1 MSYPYKT
8 EHKEMS
14 LHCNF
19 LTIKHY
25 YRKVKGACIIIS
37 FLKSL
42 TSQGVYDFPYQSSSL
57 LPIEAFPSL
66 IALRHILQ
74 HRYHFLA
81 KALRSQHY
89 EIPAMPKHLLQE
101 VVARA
106 NGQVIFTIHAVWR
119 FPHPLLTL
127 MQWHFLNVVV
137 LRIEGTDANLLWLY
151 IVHFIDAKAILVITI
166 ESQESLH
173 LRRQRMLLANHLH
186 IGNSVERKIPHSL
199 LFIGKDIR
207 WMQRLSN
214 YDKAV
219 ARLQN
224 AAKIIATEKQFSGE
238 IDELLKEKK
247 SQKYPHLSIIEDKN
261 TNLHTFIHY
270 KRQKSQNL
278 SIIKDKI
285 RIFAKNIHYKR

>member
-14 LHCNF
+14 IHCNF

-25 YRKVKGACIIIS
+25 YRKMKGACIIIS

-57 LPIEAFPSL
+57 LPIEAFPCL

-81 KALRSQHY
+81 KALRSQHD

-127 MQWHFLNVVV
+127 MLWHFLNVVV
-137 LRIEGTDANLLWLY
+137 LRIEGTDANLLWL
-151 IVHFIDAKAILVITI
+151 
-166 ESQESLH
+166 
-173 LRRQRMLLANHLH
+173 
-186 IGNSVERKIPHSL
+186 
-199 LFIGKDIR
+199 
-207 WMQRLSN
+207 
-214 YDKAV
+214 
-219 ARLQN
+219 
-224 AAKIIATEKQFSGE
+224 
-238 IDELLKEKK
+238 
-247 SQKYPHLSIIEDKN
+247 
-261 TNLHTFIHY
+261 
-270 KRQKSQNL
+270 
-278 SIIKDKI
+278 
-285 RIFAKNIHYKR
+285 